1 MTRKLG
7 SVLIALATV
16 CIVLA
21 DASDAQARRRGGS
34 HGSNGSWDSN
44 GGSHGSNGSHG
55 SWGGRGRRNG
65 SHGSWGGRWR
75 RNGGHGSNG
84 SYGGNGSHG
93 GYNNGCG
100 SNGGSYG
107 VSSHNGG
114 AYYGEGTVHSAEAQS
129 EVRYYGQRSGGTAVA
144 PAPIYMEND
153 QSSARPEIRENES
166 QYDTGQGTDPG
177 ANPPTPPSQS
187 EQGPAGT
194 APNNTPGVE
203 RGTGT

>member
-7 SVLIALATV
+7 SILIALATV

-21 DASDAQARRRGGS
+21 DASDAQARRRGGGS
-34 HGSNGSWDSN
+34 NGSNGSWGSN
-44 GGSHGSNGSHG
+44 GGSNGSHG

-75 RNGGHGSNG
+75 RNGSHGGNG

-100 SNGGSYG
+100 SNGGSYE

-114 AYYGEGTVHSAEAQS
+114 AYYGEGSVHSAQGQS
-129 EVRYYGQRSGGTAVA
+129 EVRYYGQRNGGAAA
-144 PAPIYMEND
+144 PAPIYLEND
-153 QSSARPEIRENES
+153 QSSARPEIHES
-166 QYDTGQGTDPG
+166 ETQHNTGQGTDAG
-177 ANPPTPPSQS
+177 ANPPTPPSQPG
-187 EQGPAGT
+187 QGPTGT
-194 APNNTPGVE
+194 SPNNTRGVE